1 MKNSTP
7 VLEGVNVLAFDGD
20 SACLSLLSRMLCQ
33 LGYKVLTKKEDELH
47 LVLTEVH
54 LPDMDKYVLLEKLSS
69 FQITIMSDDDD
80 ENAMLMLGGMFKGA
94 VYYIVKPLT
103 MDSLKN
109 QWQFAFINNR
119 DAMIDPYCSSILPKE
134 ATWTTY

>member
-1 MKNSTP
+1 
-7 VLEGVNVLAFDGD
+7 
-20 SACLSLLSRMLCQ
+20 
-33 LGYKVLTKKEDELH
+33 
-47 LVLTEVH
+47 
-54 LPDMDKYVLLEKLSS
+54 MDKYVLLEKLSS

-80 ENAMLMLGGMFKGA
+80 ENAMLVLGGLFKGA

-119 DAMIDPYCSSILPKE
+119 DTVIDVTAKDISGEFQQENISSVIEP
-134 ATWTTY
+134 